1 MQEEIERGYLRRAMT
16 LCQDTDYIVRIN
28 MCDGLHCLAAAVGL
42 EVTVATILPEILEL
56 MKDEEPLV
64 RVAAINSLVA
74 GTRMMLQSTI
84 VQLCTNAGR
93 HRYIQLAATVAAPT
107 AGTAAAGTAAAPTAA
122 AAAAAAATAA
132 SLLLPLLLLLLL
144 LIAKSAKCHHNRLF
158 STQQQTK

>member
-1 MQEEIERGYLRRAMT
+1 MHLVHRPIQSAIAWQCNTCHECPLMFMNGLITVSLFAAMQEEIERGYLRRAMT

-74 GTRMMLQSTI
+74 GTRMMLQSI
-84 VQLCTNAGR
+84 VMHAGVR
-93 HRYIQLAATVAAPT
+93 SHACSHL
-107 AGTAAAGTAAAPTAA
+107 
-122 AAAAAAATAA
+122 
-132 SLLLPLLLLLLL
+132 
-144 LIAKSAKCHHNRLF
+144 
-158 STQQQTK
+158 

>member
-1 MQEEIERGYLRRAMT
+1 MSMNGLITVSLFAAMQEEIERGYLRRAMT

-74 GTRMMLQSTI
+74 GTRMMLQST
-84 VQLCTNAGR
+84 VMHAGVR
-93 HRYIQLAATVAAPT
+93 SHACSQSCMHAVTITH
-107 AGTAAAGTAAAPTAA
+107 
-122 AAAAAAATAA
+122 
-132 SLLLPLLLLLLL
+132 SWLLLVLPLPLLLLLMLPLLL
-144 LIAKSAKCHHNRLF
+144 LIAKSARCHLTRLF
-158 STQQQTK
+158 SNQQWTK